1 MSLSKLKQ
9 GLAGAVLALGMM
21 SNAQAGLIS
30 VKTIEINNALND
42 WLQVAEVIALDMF
55 NVDMALVSNG
65 ATASAPDVWS
75 PSTMPINA
83 IDGNTGGNYSLG
95 EIFHEGNP
103 RTGDTL
109 TIEFA
114 TAVELQSIQIFGRSD
129 CCQQRDLYNV
139 SFFDVFGS
147 ELFSTQVDSRFR
159 NSPVIELPDTSVA
172 VPNPSGF
179 ALIALGW
186 AMLMLRRKKA

>member
-83 IDGNTGGNYSLG
+83 IDGNTGGNYQLG
-95 EIFHEGNP
+95 EIFHEGSP

-129 CCQQRDLYNV
+129 CCQERDLYNV
-139 SFFDVFGS
+139 SFFDAFGS

-172 VPNPSGF
+172 VPNPSGV

-186 AMLMLRRKKA
+186 ALLMLRRKKA